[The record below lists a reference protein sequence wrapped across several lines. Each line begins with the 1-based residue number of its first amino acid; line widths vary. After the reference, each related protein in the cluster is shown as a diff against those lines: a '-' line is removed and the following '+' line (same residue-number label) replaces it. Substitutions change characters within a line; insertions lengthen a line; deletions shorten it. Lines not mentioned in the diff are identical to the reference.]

1 MVAISQVDELRSGE
15 LQISA
20 RLEAKC
26 VHLAWQGRSAAR
38 DPRAF
43 LVPYFEQAFAV
54 ARDHGGTVEMHF
66 EDLSYFNSSTITA
79 LIDGIRLAT
88 ERGVAVVMV
97 YKQGVRWQRMSFDAL
112 RSLTHEHRFELR
124 AV

>member
-1 MVAISQVDELRSGE
+1 MVGISQVEELCSGE
-15 LQISA
+15 LRIDA
-20 RLEAKC
+20 RVEPER

-43 LVPYFEQAFAV
+43 LVPYFEQAFDV
-54 ARDHGGTVEMHF
+54 ARQQGVSVEMHF

-79 LIDGIRLAT
+79 LIDGIRLAG
-88 ERGVAVVMV
+88 ERGVPVVMV
-97 YKQGVRWQRMSFDAL
+97 YKHGVRWQRMSFDAL
-112 RSLTHEHRFELR
+112 RALTREHVFELR